1 MGIILINTSRKS
13 LKSTSITDCLN
24 QCREMKFRVSG
35 YEFHTLTVMLLPVY
49 RNLCKTKTT
58 TLQNKYKIIH
68 VLPPDD
74 VVLAVDAVEPVF
86 VSFHNI
92 LQLIIGFNTLI
103 IKSANAPLIIIAATT
118 IYFDRQQQA

>member
-1 MGIILINTSRKS
+1 MGLILINTSRKS

-24 QCREMKFRVSG
+24 QCRDVKFRVNG
-35 YEFHTLTVMLLPVY
+35 NEFHTHVIPSLWKFMQ
-49 RNLCKTKTT
+49 NKNNFT
-58 TLQNKYKIIH
+58 TLQNKYKIIL

-92 LQLIIGFNTLI
+92 LQLIIAFKTLKI
-103 IKSANAPLIIIAATT
+103 GK
-118 IYFDRQQQA
+118 